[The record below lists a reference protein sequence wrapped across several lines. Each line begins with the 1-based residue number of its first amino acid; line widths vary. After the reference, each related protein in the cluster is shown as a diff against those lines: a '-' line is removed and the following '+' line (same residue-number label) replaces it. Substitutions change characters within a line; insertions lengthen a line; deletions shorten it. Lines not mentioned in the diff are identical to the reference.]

1 MSVLAGICSCRMGRG
16 SAAEEDAGVVVTSL
30 IYLQSALLLEGVR
43 AIVRKFTHT
52 FANIVKGA
60 VVSFFAGPARSEL
73 GVPTLREFFHARHV
87 DAAVVQVVLD
97 VGKIC
102 GKKTAVG
109 ADAVST

>member
-1 MSVLAGICSCRMGRG
+1 MGRG
-16 SAAEEDAGVVVTSL
+16 ASDEGEAGGVEVTFL

-43 AIVRKFTHT
+43 AIVRKFAHA
-52 FANIVKGA
+52 FANIVEGA
-60 VVSFFAGPARSEL
+60 VVSFFAGPTRSEL
-73 GVPTLREFFHARHV
+73 GVPALREFFYARHV